1 MRVNAPAI
9 LKNKYVLYVLLFLA
23 VVTVLGYVA
32 LQDYNSLALFVAMG
46 LLSTYFSKNMAVNLL
61 VAMVVTSLVAVNNKV
76 REGFEDKKEG
86 VQALEEQDDS
96 EDVLDKVVDTA
107 KMAAVAGKKAK
118 KVKGKESESTDLCA
132 DVTCKGKGE
141 KCDPASGKCVS
152 GFQNNVPPSSP
163 AAVDDDE
170 SVGDRIDYAA
180 TMEQAYDNLQKM
192 LGDDGMKSITHET
205 KKLVSQQKDLMK
217 TLNSMAPVLTSAKET
232 LATMDLPNMGEMGK
246 ILNKLSSSN
255 LGAPSLKKK

>member
-1 MRVNAPAI
+1 MKVNAPAL

-23 VVTVLGYVA
+23 IVNVLGYVA

-86 VQALEEQDDS
+86 VQALEEEDDAS
-96 EDVLDKVVDTA
+96 DVLDKVVDTA
-107 KMAAVAGKKAK
+107 KMAAATAKKAK
-118 KVKGKESESTDLCA
+118 KVKGKESDSTDLCA

-152 GFQNNVPPSSP
+152 GFQNNVPPSTP

-192 LGDDGMKSITHET
+192 LGDDGMKSITQET

-255 LGAPSLKKK
+255 LGAPALKKK